1 MKSGRARGRRG
12 EGKQLAGPQVGHG
25 QRKQR
30 IELAVQDVAERADE
44 AEVAVTDQ
52 VVLRSDDVDKDAL
65 FLRVPVFVLES
76 ECGHWAR

>member
-1 MKSGRARGRRG
+1 MQLGPGRLHQHEFVLARGTAEQGRADG
-12 EGKQLAGPQVGHG
+12 
-25 QRKQR
+25 
-30 IELAVQDVAERADE
+30 AVQDVAEGADE
-44 AEVAVTDQ
+44 AEVAVADQ